1 MVGTDSKINFMKAK
15 ALLFT
20 QAVTYNP
27 KQTVQL
33 NVNLK
38 ISIQAL

>member
-1 MVGTDSKINFMKAK
+1 MAGTDSKINFMKANP
-15 ALLFT
+15 LLFT
-20 QAVTYNP
+20 QAVMYNP
-27 KQTVQL
+27 KQTVQS